1 MQKHKLTLFSLPSFF
16 LQKIGGLQECR
27 NLEKLYLYYNKISKI
42 ENLEKLFR
50 LEVLW
55 LNHNAIKNIEV
66 R

>member
-1 MQKHKLTLFSLPSFF
+1 MFSLLFFF

-27 NLEKLYLYYNKISKI
+27 SLEKLYLYYNKISKI
-42 ENLEKLFR
+42 ENLEKLSR

-55 LNHNAIKNIEV
+55 LNHNAIKYIEV